1 MPSPTNK
8 YFALFGH
15 EKIYIFHTDSKNL
28 TREID
33 YKAKYLLFDLQDEHI
48 LVTDSY
54 ELKQYSI
61 INNASK
67 MILSDEKKRNSISS
81 LVYSPNHRDI
91 FISNHSKIISMDTFT
106 LKINLNLIK

>member
-15 EKIYIFHTDSKNL
+15 EKIYIFHSDSKNL

-54 ELKQYSI
+54 ELK
-61 INNASK
+61 
-67 MILSDEKKRNSISS
+67 
-81 LVYSPNHRDI
+81 
-91 FISNHSKIISMDTFT
+91 
-106 LKINLNLIK
+106 